1 MWSAQLDTWWP
12 VLLLVALWL
21 ALSIY
26 GSRRLKRTA
35 VPRLTELERR
45 PNHIAIARQP
55 SVVDITRTYRVEID
69 GNNAGQIAAGEVQ
82 YFPVSPGKHSVVLK
96 IDWCKSSLSEVDVHA
111 GSGALL
117 YCGATY
123 TDWRCTLAPFI
134 WASSYLYVRPAPA
147 SEA

>member
-1 MWSAQLDTWWP
+1 MLSALLNTWWP
-12 VLLLVALWL
+12 VLLFVAVWL

-26 GSRRLKRTA
+26 GSRRLKKTV
-35 VPRLTELERR
+35 VPQLAELEQR
-45 PNHIAIARQP
+45 PNHITIARQP
-55 SVVDITRTYRVEID
+55 SVVDITRAYRVEID

-96 IDWCKSSLSEVDVHA
+96 IDWCKSPMSEVEVQA
-111 GSGALL
+111 GSGAML

-123 TDWRCTLAPFI
+123 TDWRCILAPFI

-147 SEA
+147 SDA